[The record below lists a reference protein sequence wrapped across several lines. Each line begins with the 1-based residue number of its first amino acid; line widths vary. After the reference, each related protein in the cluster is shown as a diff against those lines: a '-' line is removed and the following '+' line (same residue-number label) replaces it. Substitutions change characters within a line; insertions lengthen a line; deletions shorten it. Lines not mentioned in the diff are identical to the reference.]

1 MKEWLKVLLKSDFIY
16 NVNDFKPQDILDIAS
31 MKSLWGKGLEEAFVV
46 IKGVKV
52 TKTNITLMSRDKNPT
67 LKITLPNGTSLIKF
81 GSSEEEYNSLLTDGY
96 VEVDVLGTTTINEW
110 MGNITPQILVKE
122 LEVVGQQA
130 YYF

>member
-1 MKEWLKVLLKSDFIY
+1 MK
-16 NVNDFKPQDILDIAS
+16 P
-31 MKSLWGKGLEEAFVV
+31 LWGKGLDEAFVV

-52 TKTNITLMSRDKNPT
+52 TKTNATLMSRDKNPT